1 MLHTRWCEFCIIAFY
16 SRAPRGFAPRLQTKA
31 TIALILA
38 PKTLASSSQESC
50 FIRDARVVVEKRAP
64 LAEVL
69 NGSVGNLTSR
79 QSSRKDSNP
88 VRVNFFVSLANLHRT
103 IQPWFNE
110 SVRRKQLMSGS
121 FFLLRLVT
129 NTYRFGF
136 VCIRERP
143 LFFILPLRCLPNTS
157 S

>member
-31 TIALILA
+31 AIALILA
-38 PKTLASSSQESC
+38 PKTLASVAKRVVPC
-50 FIRDARVVVEKRAP
+50 ATARVVVEKRAS
-64 LAEVL
+64 LAEVS
-69 NGSVGNLTSR
+69 NGSVGNVTSR
-79 QSSRKDSNP
+79 RSSRKDSNP
-88 VRVNFFVSLANLHRT
+88 VRVNFFSQANLHRT

-143 LFFILPLRCLPNTS
+143 LFFILPLRCLSNTS